1 MNNVVANLRVDSE
14 RMLQNL
20 SLTQGRA
27 MSESVMMALAKKG
40 VNRQDAHEML
50 RKLTIKST
58 LDNKDF
64 KQVLL
69 EDKFVSSKL
78 TEKDI
83 EQTLNPKNY
92 LGTAVKQAERFAK
105 KA

>member
-1 MNNVVANLRVDSE
+1 
-14 RMLQNL
+14 
-20 SLTQGRA
+20 
-27 MSESVMMALAKKG
+27 MSESVMMALTKKG

-50 RKLTIKST
+50 RKLTIQSA
-58 LDNKDF
+58 LNKKNF

-78 TEKDI
+78 TEKEVD
-83 EQTLNPKNY
+83 QALNPKNY
-92 LGTAVKQAERFAK
+92 LGTAVKQAERFGK